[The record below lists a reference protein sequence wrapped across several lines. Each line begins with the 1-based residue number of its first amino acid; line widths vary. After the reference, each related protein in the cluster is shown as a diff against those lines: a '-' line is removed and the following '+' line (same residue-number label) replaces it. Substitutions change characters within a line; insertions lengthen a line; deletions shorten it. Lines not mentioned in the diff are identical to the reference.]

1 MTGRRLLAMSAIL
14 LTAATALGLAGCA
27 TAGGG
32 DAGSGSGGRV
42 SLTYGLW
49 DQNQVPAMKQIIAE
63 FEKKNPNI
71 TVTIADTPYD
81 SYYTKLRTA
90 ATSGQAPD
98 VFWILMDSLKQYADG
113 GVLMPLNDKI
123 KSAGVS
129 MSNYYPATAQGFT
142 YKGEVYGLPKDFN
155 AFGVFYNK
163 DLFKKA
169 GVPFP
174 KDDWTWSDL
183 AADAKRLTDR
193 SAGTYGIAAS
203 DTDVLS
209 YYLTI
214 PQAGGEIIDSTGTKS
229 GYDEPGTIQGLKFWT
244 DLIKDGSSP
253 SIQTMTDSDPLTLFT
268 SGKVAMYYGG
278 SWDPIAVKAVPAS
291 LASTGIAP
299 LPKGKNNSFYSNGVG
314 NVISAKTA
322 HPQEAWK
329 FLQFL
334 GSKEAAT
341 IQAKT
346 GTVIPA
352 YQGLENEYA
361 SSIPQLDLKVLV
373 EQLGNARPI
382 PSSLNTTLWETA
394 VNAELARAWDG
405 RESVEGAARNAAR
418 IMNADLAKEKPQK

>member
-1 MTGRRLLAMSAIL
+1 MTGRRLLALSAVL
-14 LTAATALGLAGCA
+14 LTAAATMGLEGCSSAG
-27 TAGGG
+27 AGGG
-32 DAGSGSGGRV
+32 SAGDAHV

-49 DQNQVPAMKQIIAE
+49 DQNQVPAMKQIVAE

-81 SYYTKLRTA
+81 SYYTKLKTA

-123 KSAGVS
+123 KSAGIS
-129 MSNYYPATAQGFT
+129 MGDYYPATAQGFT

-169 GVPFP
+169 GVPAP
-174 KDDWTWSDL
+174 KPGWTWADL
-183 AADAKRLTDR
+183 AADAKRLTNA
-193 SAGTYGIAAS
+193 STGVHGIAAS

-214 PQAGGEIIDSTGTKS
+214 PQSGGEVIDSAGTKS
-229 GYDEPGTIQGLKFWT
+229 GYDEPGTIDGLRFWT
-244 DLIKDGSSP
+244 DLIKAGSSP
-253 SIQTMTDSDPLTLFT
+253 SLQTMTDSDPLTLFT

-299 LPKGKNNSFYSNGVG
+299 LPKGQNDSFYSNGVG
-314 NVISAKTA
+314 NVMSAKTT
-322 HPQEAWK
+322 HPREAWK

-334 GSKEAAT
+334 GSKEAAA

-394 VNAELARAWDG
+394 VNAELAKAWDG
-405 RESVEGAARNAAR
+405 REPVEVAAKNAAQ
-418 IMNADLAKEKPQK
+418 IMNADLAKERPQK